1 MSLAVGKN
9 AGAIGVRCK
18 AGKTEIMY
26 VIMNTGM
33 KEDDVEKANDLGM
46 MKLKLRIDKSEVKEF
61 GIISSVDD
69 GKYIVLAEVDKA
81 VAEEVRDAKRTVAVA
96 VSLAG
101 KNFWENSFQAK
112 GSTEVVGKVLSLCN
126 DTAPAE

>member
-1 MSLAVGKN
+1 
-9 AGAIGVRCK
+9 
-18 AGKTEIMY
+18 MY